1 MPDREKREG
10 PTPGAGRRRQR
21 ESATD
26 RSRLGT
32 VIAGSY
38 RVDEFLGRGAIGA
51 VFGGM
56 HLRLE
61 RRVAIKFVDPTLV
74 DDQEIRA
81 RFKREAKICAQIG
94 SSHAVE
100 VFDYG
105 VGDDGAPYL
114 VMERL
119 VGEDLHQ
126 KLVRDGPLPVDR
138 ALRIAKQVCRAL
150 GAAHSNGIVHRDLK
164 PENVFLVD
172 RDGEKEF
179 VKVVDFGLSTF
190 VQSDDTRL
198 TRAGQ
203 SVGTPLYMAPEQA
216 GAHAFDARVDVYS
229 LGVLIFEMTTGRLP
243 FEANTLQALL
253 VALATQPPR
262 SIRQY
267 NPRLPIELDDL
278 VLRFIARDPRVRPK
292 TAAAAL
298 AEILALEERLGPKS
312 SMEIAST
319 QRPKPP
325 TTGTVA
331 GVGPPTTSTVVG
343 VGPPR
348 PGKKPSSPQ
357 SRALAAGVAPTP
369 LAPHAAL
376 AIDGLPGKLSS
387 EFEGEVHS
395 HLTELRR
402 TGRLATSDVIS
413 DTAMGEAMA
422 GTEREPSPMTEAPIT
437 DPISTPVPHSTGDM
451 TRPMARR
458 EIDEIMSDPSIP
470 VAQKRPSTRPSP
482 MGREQ
487 PSAHVT
493 STSESGKMRRV
504 HEEMVEE
511 DSQVFYGRVKKGGG
525 PKGSPGPIQ
534 IRELPKRDEAER
546 MTVPPP
552 DAKPKGGP
560 PMLILF
566 IALVAFLVVAAL
578 VVLRAVRG

>member
-21 ESATD
+21 ENASD
-26 RSRLGT
+26 RSRLGA

-38 RVDEFLGRGAIGA
+38 RIDEFLGRGAIGA

-126 KLVRDGPLPVDR
+126 RLLREGPLPVDR

-150 GAAHSNGIVHRDLK
+150 GAAHGNGIVHRDLK

-312 SMEIAST
+312 SIETAST
-319 QRPKPP
+319 QRPKASAAP
-325 TTGTVA
+325 A
-331 GVGPPTTSTVVG
+331 GQ
-343 VGPPR
+343 PPR
-348 PGKKPSSPQ
+348 PKP
-357 SRALAAGVAPTP
+357 AATKAP
-369 LAPHAAL
+369 L

-387 EFEGEVHS
+387 EFEGVVHS

-413 DTAMGEAMA
+413 DTAMGDAIAETA
-422 GTEREPSPMTEAPIT
+422 RQPSPMSEAPTT
-437 DPISTPVPHSTGDM
+437 DPIATPIPHSTTGDM

-470 VAQKRPSTRPSP
+470 TAKKQPSTRPSP
-482 MGREQ
+482 MGRES
-487 PSAHVT
+487 PAAT
-493 STSESGKMRRV
+493 ATSESGKMRRV

-511 DSQVFYGRVKKGGG
+511 DSQVFYGRVKKGAAGG
-525 PKGSPGPIQ
+525 PGSPGPIQ
-534 IRELPKRDEAER
+534 IRELPKHDEGAR
-546 MTVPPP
+546 MTKPPSNAP
-552 DAKPKGGP
+552 LRGGP

-578 VVLRAVRG
+578 VVLRALRG